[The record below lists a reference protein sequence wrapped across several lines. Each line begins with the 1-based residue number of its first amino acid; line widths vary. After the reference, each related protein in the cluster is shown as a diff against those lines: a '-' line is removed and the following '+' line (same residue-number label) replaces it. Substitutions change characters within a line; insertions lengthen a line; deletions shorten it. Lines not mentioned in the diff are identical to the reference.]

1 MCEGGRGVV
10 NLHVCICMRTLPGV
24 LGGGGTHGNSLWDVE
39 PGGEPEGGSVAS
51 NGFLTCFDSI
61 NLLPAL
67 K

>member
-1 MCEGGRGVV
+1 
-10 NLHVCICMRTLPGV
+10 MRTLPGV
-24 LGGGGTHGNSLWDVE
+24 LGGGGTHGNSLWGVE

-51 NGFLTCFDSI
+51 NGFLNCFDSI